1 MNLSAHAKA
10 TGVATLCLLPF
21 WTVAQLVGFA
31 VGSIL
36 IDVDHY
42 LFYVFRRRRFDVRGM
57 FAYFDDLQELQHHI
71 PYAGICIFHT
81 VEFYLLVYL
90 LSRAYPLL
98 TPVFIGM
105 LYHFVLDLIHLRHH
119 RFLTGRAFFILEHF
133 IRVRRYGKRYPFC

>member
-1 MNLSAHAKA
+1 MNLTTHAKA
-10 TGVATLCLLPF
+10 TGVAALCLLPV
-21 WTVAQLVGFA
+21 WGAAQLLCFA

-42 LFYVFRRRRFDVRGM
+42 IFYVFRRRRFDVRGM
-57 FAYFDDLQELQHHI
+57 FAYFEDLQEVQHRI

-90 LSRAYPLL
+90 LSLRYSLF

-105 LYHFVLDLIHLRHH
+105 LYHFVLDLIHLRRH

-133 IRVRRYGKRYPFC
+133 VRVRRYQGYPFF